1 MSSMNNS
8 VSRTMESLSN
18 LVTFDGALGEYSV
31 GLHIAVVLGFMFVLA
46 MAVIVIVKLRGQGD
60 GLIAVC
66 VKDILLAFGCAV
78 LVFTFLGYFFFMGRA
93 FWRAFTWGTSQGVE
107 S

>member
-1 MSSMNNS
+1 MSSMNNA
-8 VSRTMESLSN
+8 VSRSMESLAN

-46 MAVIVIVKLRGQGD
+46 IAVIVIVKLRGQGD
-60 GLIAVC
+60 ELIAVC
-66 VKDILLAFGCAV
+66 MKDVLLAFGSAV
-78 LVFTFLGYFFFMGRA
+78 LVFTFIGYFFFMGRA
-93 FWRAFTWGTSQGVE
+93 FWRAFTWRTPQGVE